1 MDQMCARARAA
12 HDAMNATAWARRHRV
27 ARHASFRWTAR
38 GTRSVHDPRARV
50 LVSSLV
56 RERAVRGDDAREE
69 RGTSRARVPLDSTRG
84 LMSEI
89 PIVIGLLYGFDGS
102 GHWINHVLIDRYVL
116 GVSKPGD
123 AYDPSKYSLTRKYA
137 VLWAFLTVFT
147 YALYFTLCPLS
158 YYLSFQRRDKD
169 GKNKAKFT
177 GREGKDQVRNE
188 IYTSVWSIAVMT
200 AMTAPF
206 ELMVEAGWTKLYWD
220 VKDYGWLYLCVT
232 PFLFLIFSD
241 TCIYWIHRGLHH
253 RSVYAPIHKLHHK
266 YKDTTPFSAYAFHPL
281 DGWLQGCPYHIFIFL
296 FPMHHLSYF
305 IALGIVGLWTIN
317 IHDRVSMKIPY
328 VNCAAHHTIHHTMFN
343 YNYGQYFTF
352 WDKIG
357 GSYRNP
363 HMYPPYAAENPSLK
377 KAE

>member
-1 MDQMCARARAA
+1 M
-12 HDAMNATAWARRHRV
+12 
-27 ARHASFRWTAR
+27 
-38 GTRSVHDPRARV
+38 
-50 LVSSLV
+50 
-56 RERAVRGDDAREE
+56 
-69 RGTSRARVPLDSTRG
+69 
-84 LMSEI
+84 
-89 PIVIGLLYGFDGS
+89 
-102 GHWINHVLIDRYVL
+102 
-116 GVSKPGD
+116 
-123 AYDPSKYSLTRKYA
+123 
-137 VLWAFLTVFT
+137 
-147 YALYFTLCPLS
+147 
-158 YYLSFQRRDKD
+158 
-169 GKNKAKFT
+169 
-177 GREGKDQVRNE
+177 
-188 IYTSVWSIAVMT
+188 
-200 AMTAPF
+200 
-206 ELMVEAGWTKLYWD
+206 
-220 VKDYGWLYLCVT
+220 
-232 PFLFLIFSD
+232 
-241 TCIYWIHRGLHH
+241 
-253 RSVYAPIHKLHHK
+253 YAPIHKLHHK